1 MAIYN
6 KKNKNLGALCGS
18 VVKQKVN
25 YIMNKFQGTGVAL
38 VTPFNTDGSVDYNG
52 LKNLINHLVD
62 GGIDYLVSL
71 GTTGETATM
80 TKDEKKKV
88 WAYTAEI
95 NNNRLPLVAGIGGN
109 NTLAVA
115 EDIKSFDTAGY
126 SAILSVS
133 PYYNK
138 PTQEGIYQHYKY
150 LAEISPLDLILY
162 NVPGRTGSNM
172 SAETTCRLAYDFK
185 NIIATKEASGSF
197 DQFNQI
203 MRDKPADFLLI
214 SGDDPVTLPMIALG
228 AAGIISVIGNALPK
242 QFSDMVKLCL
252 AGDYKAALPA
262 HLSLIEFTRLAFAEG
277 NPAGIK
283 AALKHLGVCG
293 DTVRLP
299 LVKASESLEKSIIA
313 EIEKLSEVA

>member
-1 MAIYN
+1 
-6 KKNKNLGALCGS
+6 
-18 VVKQKVN
+18 
-25 YIMNKFQGTGVAL
+25 MNKFQGTGVAL
-38 VTPFNTDGSVDYNG
+38 VTPFNADGSVDYNG
-52 LKNLINHLVD
+52 LKNLINHLID

-109 NTLAVA
+109 DTLAVA
-115 EDIKSFDTAGY
+115 NDIKSFDATGY

-150 LAEISPLDLILY
+150 LAEVSPLYLILY
-162 NVPGRTGSNM
+162 NVPGRTMSNM
-172 SAETTCRLAYDFK
+172 SPETTCRLAHDFK

-214 SGDDPVTLPMIALG
+214 SGDDPITLPMIALG
-228 AAGIISVIGNALPK
+228 ASGIISVVGNALPK
-242 QFSDMVKLCL
+242 QFSDMVRLCL
-252 AGDYKAALPA
+252 KGDFKNATPA
-262 HLSLIEFTRLAFAEG
+262 HLSLVEFTRLAFAEG

-283 AALKHLGVCG
+283 AALKLLGVCG

-299 LVKASESLEKSIIA
+299 LIKASKGLEEAIA
-313 EIEKLSEVA
+313 KEIDKLSQLA

>member
-1 MAIYN
+1 
-6 KKNKNLGALCGS
+6 
-18 VVKQKVN
+18 
-25 YIMNKFQGTGVAL
+25 MNKFQGTGVAL

-172 SAETTCRLAYDFK
+172 SAETTCKLAHDFK

-252 AGDYKAALPA
+252 SGDYKTALPA
-262 HLSLIEFTRLAFAEG
+262 HLGLIEFTRLAFAEG

-299 LVKASESLEKSIIA
+299 LVKASASLEKSIIA

>member
-1 MAIYN
+1 
-6 KKNKNLGALCGS
+6 
-18 VVKQKVN
+18 
-25 YIMNKFQGTGVAL
+25 MNKFQGTGVAL

-52 LKNLINHLVD
+52 LKNLINHLVE

-109 NTLAVA
+109 NTLAAA
-115 EDIKSFDTAGY
+115 EDIKSFDTSGY
-126 SAILSVS
+126 NAILSVS

-172 SAETTCRLAYDFK
+172 SPETTCRLAHDFK
-185 NIIATKEASGSF
+185 NIVATKEASGSF

-228 AAGIISVIGNALPK
+228 ASGIISVIGNALPK
-242 QFSDMVKLCL
+242 QFSDMVNLCL
-252 AGDYKAALPA
+252 AGDYNAALPA

-299 LVKASESLEKSIIA
+299 LVKASASLEKSIIA